1 MAKLIQDIWI
11 LRVSGIVVFHRV
23 FNPHLDAQ
31 LFGGLMTSLNFFAE
45 ELSTGGLSNFELS
58 NKRFSIIKKNKFL
71 FIANSSK
78 DKKAKKVQQEL
89 NAIVTKFFEKYSEDI
104 LCDFSG
110 NINTFSD
117 FDEEIENSLEGT
129 IRKFQKAFW

>member
-11 LRVSGIVVFHRV
+11 LRDSGIVVFNRV

-45 ELSTGGLSNFELS
+45 ELSTGGLSNFELN

-89 NAIVTKFFEKYSEDI
+89 NAIITSFFEKYSEET
-104 LCDFSG
+104 LYNFSG

-117 FDEEIENSLEGT
+117 FEEEIEDSLEGT